1 MDNRI
6 NRIVVY
12 CLLFVLCMQT
22 IIIYKVINKPNTEY
36 NSVPMVTQDETKVDS
51 CYLLALSVAM
61 VESSLKPNKKVEKTD
76 AVGFLQIRP
85 IKVKEVNRIL
95 NIKNKTKN
103 KEYYS
108 LEDRYNIEKSIE
120 MFRIEME
127 YKNPKLNVA
136 KCVRL
141 WYGADNK
148 DYYTKVLN
156 NYTLLLY
163 YTNNRNH

>member
-1 MDNRI
+1 
-6 NRIVVY
+6 
-12 CLLFVLCMQT
+12 
-22 IIIYKVINKPNTEY
+22 
-36 NSVPMVTQDETKVDS
+36 
-51 CYLLALSVAM
+51 M
-61 VESSLKPNKKVEKTD
+61 VESSLKPNKKVAKTD

-95 NIKNKTKN
+95 NIQNKTKN

-108 LEDRYNIEKSIE
+108 LKDRYNIEKSIE
-120 MFRIEME
+120 MFCIEMKH
-127 YKNPKLNVA
+127 KNPKLNVA

-163 YTNNRNH
+163 YTNNRNY

>member
-61 VESSLKPNKKVEKTD
+61 VESSLKPNKKVAKTD

>member
-36 NSVPMVTQDETKVDS
+36 NSVPMVTQDDTKVDS

-61 VESSLKPNKKVEKTD
+61 VESSLKPNKRVAKTD